1 MFQFVRLSTVV
12 GILFFALVS
21 FWPAFKSD
29 HSGTARV
36 LDVVTIA
43 VNGETHRLYGVTAP
57 QQRGAEATAALAKF
71 LDGRKVACQI
81 WQGKTRDAQGHFVS
95 VCYAGSD
102 DIATWV
108 ARNGWAIADRDANR
122 LYNYTSDEG
131 SARFLGKGVWGGVR
145 QP

>member
-1 MFQFVRLSTVV
+1 MFQFVRLSAVV

-21 FWPAFKSD
+21 FWPAVKSD

-36 LDVVTIA
+36 LDAVTIA
-43 VNGETHRLYGVTAP
+43 VNGETHRLYGVIAP
-57 QQRGAEATAALAKF
+57 QQRGDQAAAALVKF

-102 DIATWV
+102 DIAAWV
-108 ARNGWAIADRDANR
+108 ARNGWAKADCDANR

-131 SARFLGKGVWGGVR
+131 TARFLGKGIWGGVR
-145 QP
+145 PQ

>member
-1 MFQFVRLSTVV
+1 MFKFVRLSAVV

-21 FWPAFKSD
+21 FWPAMKKD
-29 HSGTARV
+29 HSGPAKV
-36 LDVVTIA
+36 IDAVTIA
-43 VNGETHRLYGVTAP
+43 VNGETHRLYGVAAP
-57 QQRGAEATAALAKF
+57 QQREAEAAAALAKF

-81 WQGKTRDAQGHFVS
+81 WQGKTRDEQGHFIS

-102 DIATWV
+102 DIAAWV

-131 SARFLGKGVWGGVR
+131 AARFLGKGVWGGVR
-145 QP
+145 PQ